1 MKYPLSVL
9 LARGDPAIRADDPE
23 PTLCDLLDDP
33 VLELML
39 KSDRVCP
46 AELLRII
53 RQARTRLG
61 FAFAPVPAKGA
72 AVRIDC
78 MA

>member
-9 LARGDPAIRADDPE
+9 LARGDPDVHADDPE
-23 PTLCDLLDDP
+23 PALCDLLDDP

-39 KSDRVCP
+39 KSDRVRP

-53 RQARTRLG
+53 KQARTRLG
-61 FAFAPVPAKGA
+61 FAFSPVPGKGA
-72 AVRIDC
+72 AVGVGC